1 MNSWLSAALCTSRE
15 TEEYNRYIH
24 NFHKYEQLNLV
35 IPEWLQS
42 QWKRQ
47 TEQYFKPLFFCKA
60 RSSYATGKQTSCIC
74 HQLWIRPRS
83 LHQNVPSSTQMALQ
97 LAWGSP
103 AWSLL
108 LKDSFFLT
116 LEISDPLKQKSLNPV
131 PPGSACR
138 YSAAGHSQATAGAWP
153 SPCRERDEKT
163 SATSPEVELK
173 LIEELT
179 QTTRW

>member
-1 MNSWLSAALCTSRE
+1 MTAITVKKTNGT
-15 TEEYNRYIH
+15 I
-24 NFHKYEQLNLV
+24 
-35 IPEWLQS
+35 LQAFIFL
-42 QWKRQ
+42 QGKKHLRNWK
-47 TEQYFKPLFFCKA
+47 A
-60 RSSYATGKQTSCIC
+60 NWSCIC

-83 LHQNVPSSTQMALQ
+83 LHQNVPSSTQTALQ

-138 YSAAGHSQATAGAWP
+138 YSAAGRSQATAGAWP
-153 SPCRERDEKT
+153 SPCRERYEKT

-179 QTTRW
+179 QTTCW